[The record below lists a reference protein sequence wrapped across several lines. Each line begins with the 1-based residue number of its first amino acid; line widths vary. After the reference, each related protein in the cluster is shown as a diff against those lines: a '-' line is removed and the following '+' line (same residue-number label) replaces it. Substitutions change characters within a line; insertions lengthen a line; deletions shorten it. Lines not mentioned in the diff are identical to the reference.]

1 MGCNDRGHLKTLT
14 GHKDRVNS
22 VAFRPDG
29 KTLASSGQDATIRFW
44 DLPPTRVPITPKPV
58 VPPAIGEQFTV
69 NIGIVAGSNIFG
81 YEFSLGF
88 DPAVVRFV
96 ESVNGDYLPG
106 AYLVPPVVSENSVK
120 LAGTALTALGNGNG
134 TLVTATFEVVDVR
147 ESVITLFDLNLI
159 NSAEERSH
167 SFEDS
172 AYIEPS
178 LMPTSAIVSLTPDKV
193 DSPAIGEQL
202 IFNVDI
208 TGGENL
214 KDYSLDFHS
223 DQTALKFISYTPGDY
238 IINGG
243 TGDGTLGTVTF
254 EVLNVQNSTVGV
266 SGYLVATNGLRSLP
280 TFVSA
285 RVIIPIF
292 GDVNKDGVV
301 NILDLV
307 VVASSFGQTVSEGGN
322 PADVNQD
329 GVVNIIDLVKIA
341 GAFGDGTAAPLAL
354 NPNLKGVVSR
364 ADVQQWVTQAQQMN
378 LTDPTSLQGIRF
390 LEQLLTAL
398 TPNETTLLPNYP
410 NPFNPETWIPYQL
423 ATSADVSISIY
434 AANGTLVRTL
444 ELGHQPIGIYQVRN
458 RAAHWDGKNAL
469 GESVA
474 SGVYFYYFT
483 AGDFSATRK
492 MLIQK

>member
-1 MGCNDRGHLKTLT
+1 M
-14 GHKDRVNS
+14 
-22 VAFRPDG
+22 
-29 KTLASSGQDATIRFW
+29 
-44 DLPPTRVPITPKPV
+44 
-58 VPPAIGEQFTV
+58 
-69 NIGIVAGSNIFG
+69 
-81 YEFSLGF
+81 
-88 DPAVVRFV
+88 
-96 ESVNGDYLPG
+96 
-106 AYLVPPVVSENSVK
+106 
-120 LAGTALTALGNGNG
+120 
-134 TLVTATFEVVDVR
+134 
-147 ESVITLFDLNLI
+147 
-159 NSAEERSH
+159 
-167 SFEDS
+167 
-172 AYIEPS
+172 
-178 LMPTSAIVSLTPDKV
+178 
-193 DSPAIGEQL
+193 
-202 IFNVDI
+202 
-208 TGGENL
+208 
-214 KDYSLDFHS
+214 
-223 DQTALKFISYTPGDY
+223 
-238 IINGG
+238 
-243 TGDGTLGTVTF
+243 
-254 EVLNVQNSTVGV
+254 LNVQNSTVGV